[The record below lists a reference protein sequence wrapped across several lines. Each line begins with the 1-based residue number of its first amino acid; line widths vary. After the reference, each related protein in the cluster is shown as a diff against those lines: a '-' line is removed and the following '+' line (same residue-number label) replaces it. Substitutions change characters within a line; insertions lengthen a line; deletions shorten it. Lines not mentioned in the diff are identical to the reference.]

1 MAEPSGGESGSIGA
15 EPAAPNPLDAT
26 NQPVTASVESPAIA
40 PDHEAPPKV
49 DLPKVDLPKVDAPKA
64 EAPKIEISKIDVPK
78 IEATTE
84 TSKSEAPLTTG
95 KLMIMSP
102 GDRTWGHRD
111 TGTKEKTSSFTANER
126 PKRRVGAMAAVI
138 VLATV
143 AGAIGGALA
152 TTGLN
157 RFMGQ
162 AAASS
167 QGANSQQVA
176 GNQTSNQALEASVSR
191 IDADILALK
200 AGLEHTTKASTG
212 QFNKTTDRLEKLEKA
227 QAEPSAKLARLTEAV
242 DKLEKQR
249 VASAAAPVAPA
260 APAAAKEA
268 NKEAAKDV
276 RDVTGSVTPP
286 ATTVASAAPGA
297 VAAAPVPAKPEIG
310 RLPTVDGWTLTDV
323 AYGGALIAGRRGT
336 YEVYAGDVVPGLG
349 RIDAIR
355 KQDGRWVVVTSK
367 GLIMAR

>member
-1 MAEPSGGESGSIGA
+1 MAEPAGGESGSVGA
-15 EPAAPNPLDAT
+15 EPAALTSSDAT
-26 NQPVTASVESPAIA
+26 NEPVTASPATASVESPAIA
-40 PDHEAPPKV
+40 PDHEAPPSA
-49 DLPKVDLPKVDAPKA
+49 DASKAEVPKA
-64 EAPKIEISKIDVPK
+64 EAPKIEIPK
-78 IEATTE
+78 VEAITE
-84 TSKSEAPLTTG
+84 TTRAEAPITTG

-102 GDRTWGHRD
+102 GDRTWDHRD
-111 TGTKEKTSSFTANER
+111 TGANTKKSSSFTAGER
-126 PKRRVGAMAAVI
+126 PKRRTGAMAAVI

-157 RFMGQ
+157 RFMDQ

-167 QGANSQQVA
+167 QVTNGQTAN
-176 GNQTSNQALEASVSR
+176 NQALEASVAR
-191 IDADILALK
+191 IDADIVALK

-212 QFNKTTDRLEKLEKA
+212 QFNKTTDRLDRLEKA
-227 QAEPSAKLARLTEAV
+227 QTEPNAKLAKLTEAV

-268 NKEAAKDV
+268 NKDV

-297 VAAAPVPAKPEIG
+297 MAAAPAAAKPEIG
-310 RLPTVDGWTLTDV
+310 RLPTVDGWILTDV
-323 AYGGALIAGRRGT
+323 AYGGALIAGRHGT

-367 GLIMAR
+367 GLILAR